1 MASQKRSRTAS
12 GQAKSGGTT
21 TRPGSGNASSRNGG
35 NRTASS
41 TTVRSGKPG
50 RAGAGQGGA
59 AQPSAGQGTAEQ
71 RRAGPGRAGPGGSRG
86 QAGRA
91 QNNRG
96 PGGGQGTRVQGG
108 DRGSRSGGRPG
119 PGGPNGGE
127 PGQAPPKGALARLGL
142 SAGPSARAANARY
155 APRWLQLTALVLSL
169 AGLGVSIYL
178 TIAHY
183 TSPKILDCSAKGLI
197 DCTKVTTSPESIVF
211 GVFPVAVLGL
221 AFYVFMVAIN
231 TPWAWRAPLPIIW
244 WARLGG
250 VVVGI
255 GFVLYLVYAEVIE
268 IGNICLWCTSVHVI
282 TFLLFALLIFA
293 ASIGGTTTDAK
304 PAR

>member
-1 MASQKRSRTAS
+1 MAGQKRARTSS
-12 GQAKSGGTT
+12 GKAKSAGTA
-21 TRPGSGNASSRNGG
+21 TRPGSGSSNGRGGG
-35 NRTASS
+35 NRTTAPS
-41 TTVRSGKPG
+41 TAVRSGKPG
-50 RAGAGQGGA
+50 QA
-59 AQPSAGQGTAEQ
+59 SAGQGEAGQAQNDRGQVGRGQTGRGPNGQGQNGQGQNDRGQAS
-71 RRAGPGRAGPGGSRG
+71 RAQNGRGQNDRG

-91 QNNRG
+91 QN
-96 PGGGQGTRVQGG
+96 
-108 DRGSRSGGRPG
+108 GRPG
-119 PGGPNGGE
+119 QGRPAST
-127 PGQAPPKGALARLGL
+127 Q
-142 SAGPSARAANARY
+142 ARAAALTAETPAAASTDARFS
-155 APRWLQLTALVLSL
+155 APSWLQWTALALSL

-183 TSPKILDCSAKGLI
+183 TSSTILVCSDQGVVN
-197 DCTKVTTSPESIVF
+197 CGKVTTSPESIVF

-231 TPWAWRAPLPIIW
+231 SPWGWRLRVPLVW
-244 WARLGG
+244 WARIGS

-255 GFVLYLVYAEVIE
+255 GFVLYLLYAEIIE

-293 ASIGGTTTDAK
+293 ASIGSSTTTK